1 MLFVSLDTRVSGLS
15 SVSFAHSRRRSRR
28 AHSHLR
34 PGVQVR
40 AIARAAL
47 AAQAAGVSAQPHIMI
62 PLIGSI
68 DELLNQ
74 IRVVRAAV
82 ADVTAAAGSSASI
95 DYKLGTMIETPRA
108 CIVAEALA
116 HEVDFFSFGTND
128 LTQMTLGFSRDDAE
142 AHFLKFYQRHGVMAF
157 DPFERVDVEGVG
169 TLMRMAAERGL
180 RGADGKLTLGVCGEH
195 GGNPE
200 SIEFFNS
207 VPGMTYVSCSPLRV
221 PIARL
226 GAAQAA
232 LKAAKAKA

>member
-1 MLFVSLDTRVSGLS
+1 M
-15 SVSFAHSRRRSRR
+15 
-28 AHSHLR
+28 
-34 PGVQVR
+34 QVR
-40 AIARAAL
+40 AIARASV
-47 AAQAAGVSAQPHIMI
+47 AAKQAGVQAHPEIMI
-62 PLIGSI
+62 PLVGSI

-74 IRVVRAAV
+74 IRVVRSAI
-82 ADVTAAAGSSASI
+82 ADVSAAAGGAEI
-95 DYKLGTMIETPRA
+95 PARIGTMIETPRA

-142 AHFLKFYQRHGVMAF
+142 AHFLKFYQKHGVMAF
-157 DPFERVDVEGVG
+157 DPFERVDEEGVG
-169 TLMRMAAERGL
+169 ALIRMAAERGL
-180 RGADGKLTLGVCGEH
+180 RGAAGKLTLGVCGEH
-195 GGNPE
+195 GGDPA

-232 LKAAKAKA
+232 LKAAAAKVAA

>member
-1 MLFVSLDTRVSGLS
+1 M
-15 SVSFAHSRRRSRR
+15 
-28 AHSHLR
+28 
-34 PGVQVR
+34 R
-40 AIARAAL
+40 AIARAAI
-47 AAQAAGVSAQPHIMI
+47 AVQAAGVSAQPHIMI
-62 PLIGSI
+62 PLVGSI

-74 IRVVRAAV
+74 VRVVRSAV
-82 ADVTAAAGSSASI
+82 DDVAAAAGGATV
-95 DYKLGTMIETPRA
+95 DYKVGTMIETPRA

-142 AHFLKFYQRHGVMAF
+142 AHFLKFYQKHGVMAF

-169 TLMRMAAERGL
+169 AMISMAAERGL
-180 RGADGKLTLGVCGEH
+180 RGASGKLTIGVCGEH

-200 SIEFFNS
+200 SIDFFNS

-232 LKAAKAKA
+232 LKAASAKA